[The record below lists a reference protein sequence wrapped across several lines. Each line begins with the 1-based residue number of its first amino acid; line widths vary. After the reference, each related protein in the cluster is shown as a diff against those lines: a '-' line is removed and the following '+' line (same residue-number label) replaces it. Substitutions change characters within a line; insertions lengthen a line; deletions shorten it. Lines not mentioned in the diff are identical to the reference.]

1 MTIYLV
7 IFLSTFRA
15 LTLKLLLTPGGKDM
29 GFYTHLGLRYHDQNS
44 NSQNLFTHVTQCH
57 LASGLYLIYIEF
69 LTGQQD
75 FLKKPVDLKH
85 RETLH
90 LEQKQY

>member
-7 IFLSTFRA
+7 IFLSTFCA
-15 LTLKLLLTPGGKDM
+15 LTLKLLLTPGGNDM
-29 GFYTHLGLRYHDQNS
+29 GFYTHLGLYNHNQNS
-44 NSQNLFTHVTQCH
+44 NSLNLFMHSKCH

-69 LTGQQD
+69 LTGQQN

-85 RETLH
+85 RDT
-90 LEQKQY
+90 